1 MFDLVLFALICGGAG
16 LFLAGAYILFN
27 LVLFLA
33 YKAGGG
39 RKNLILYM
47 KKYL

>member
-1 MFDLVLFALICGGAG
+1 MIDLVLYALICSVFG
-16 LFLAGAYILFN
+16 LAFIALYILFN
-27 LVLFLA
+27 LALFLA

-39 RKNLILYM
+39 RRGLIPYL

>member
-1 MFDLVLFALICGGAG
+1 MDNLLLFALLSSGFA
-16 LFLAGAYILFN
+16 FALALAYIAFTFA
-27 LVLFLA
+27 LFLA

-39 RKNLILYM
+39 RRGLIPYM

>member
-1 MFDLVLFALICGGAG
+1 MIDLVLFALISGTGAA
-16 LFLAGAYILFN
+16 FLAAGYILFN
-27 LVLFLA
+27 LALFAA

-39 RKNLILYM
+39 RRGLITYI

>member
-1 MFDLVLFALICGGAG
+1 MYDLMFFALICGAGAA
-16 LFLAGAYILFN
+16 FLAAAYILFTFA
-27 LVLFLA
+27 LFLA

-39 RKNLILYM
+39 RRGLIPYM

>member
-1 MFDLVLFALICGGAG
+1 MTDLIIFALLSGAAAA
-16 LFLAGAYILFN
+16 FLAAGYILFN
-27 LVLFLA
+27 LALFLA

-39 RKNLILYM
+39 RRGLIPYM

>member
-1 MFDLVLFALICGGAG
+1 MYDFILFALICGAGAA
-16 LFLAGAYILFN
+16 FLAAAYILFTFA
-27 LVLFLA
+27 LFLA

-39 RKNLILYM
+39 RRGLIPYM

>member
-1 MFDLVLFALICGGAG
+1 MYDLIIFAL
-16 LFLAGAYILFN
+16 LAGAGAAFLALASILFN
-27 LVLFLA
+27 LALFLA

-39 RKNLILYM
+39 RRGLIPYM